1 MGYAD
6 DLATCSTSKYNL
18 DKAINVVATH
28 GRTWR
33 YDFNAKISGILV
45 YGEDKAENIRNVSLR
60 SFRLG
65 SDKVSERTHYDHVGI
80 RASIFEDDVSGLEER
95 VSKARRTLN
104 AISGLGVRRCGLTIK
119 TCNIIFWSVV
129 VPIATYG
136 CELLFLTDGHTA
148 ILEEFQE
155 YAGRKLQRFH
165 SRSPRACAYF
175 TLGWIRLERYVEVK
189 KLLFLYSV
197 FLLDDDCPVKIVFM
211 ERALFFFEHY
221 EQCSD
226 NQFRSPTFDL
236 LCTAHKFGILDRVE
250 NMVISGLIVSKKCW
264 SMLIWNRAWDLERI
278 HWAIQIRSH
287 ESLMIIEHVCHTPRY
302 LVWWELSDIFPDKMG
317 ICEIM
322 AKLVCRCSMLKS
334 DDLRL
339 KNLTASNRWC
349 ELCEMSEVE
358 DVRHL
363 ILNCSGTQE
372 TRDLMF
378 ERINEIANGNMNY
391 EQIPFVDRLQVL
403 LGATIDGLSLHQMV
417 DIWLTSAFHIG
428 YMYMQRIK
436 SRKGIG

>member
-1 MGYAD
+1 MSKESGVRLGASSIIFMLIFVVVSKCRDRYLTGTPCSAEFIRAGGFLSLLKYTVFINSLLNELKCSGLCCKLYRTTSTPVGYAD

-33 YDFNAKISGILV
+33 YDFNAKKSGILV
-45 YGEDKAENIRNVSLR
+45 YGEDKAENSRNVSLR

-165 SRSPRACAYF
+165 S
-175 TLGWIRLERYVEVK
+175 
-189 KLLFLYSV
+189 
-197 FLLDDDCPVKIVFM
+197 
-211 ERALFFFEHY
+211 
-221 EQCSD
+221 
-226 NQFRSPTFDL
+226 
-236 LCTAHKFGILDRVE
+236 
-250 NMVISGLIVSKKCW
+250 
-264 SMLIWNRAWDLERI
+264 
-278 HWAIQIRSH
+278 
-287 ESLMIIEHVCHTPRY
+287 
-302 LVWWELSDIFPDKMG
+302 
-317 ICEIM
+317 
-322 AKLVCRCSMLKS
+322 
-334 DDLRL
+334 
-339 KNLTASNRWC
+339 
-349 ELCEMSEVE
+349 
-358 DVRHL
+358 
-363 ILNCSGTQE
+363 
-372 TRDLMF
+372 
-378 ERINEIANGNMNY
+378 
-391 EQIPFVDRLQVL
+391 
-403 LGATIDGLSLHQMV
+403 
-417 DIWLTSAFHIG
+417 
-428 YMYMQRIK
+428 
-436 SRKGIG
+436 